1 MKRGDDLYHFFCVLY
16 DIFVILAII
25 TAAVASLWGV
35 CYAIDSHG
43 KQKITFRA
51 FRSLYAVAPDRWRLW
66 VYGSVDWNPIYS
78 RRGGYFP
85 DTIYM
90 KTFID
95 HLRYLLFAHKA
106 LRIKRKQNLTQEF
119 EKIAASWQT
128 DIDSYRSDAAKELR
142 AMQEKLR

>member
-1 MKRGDDLYHFFCVLY
+1 MYRFFCVLY
-16 DIFVILAII
+16 NIFVILAIVA
-25 TAAVASLWGV
+25 AAVALIWGV

-66 VYGSVDWNPIYS
+66 AYESVCENPGYY
-78 RRGGYFP
+78 RRGGYFN

-106 LRIKRKQNLTQEF
+106 LRIERKQNFTQEF

-142 AMQEKLR
+142 IMQEKLR